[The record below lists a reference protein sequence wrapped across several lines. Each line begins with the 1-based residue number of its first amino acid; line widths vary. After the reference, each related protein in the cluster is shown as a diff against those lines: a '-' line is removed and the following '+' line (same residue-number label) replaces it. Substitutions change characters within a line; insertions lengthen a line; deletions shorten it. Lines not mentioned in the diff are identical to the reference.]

1 VRAAMANL
9 RPAMNFDAAKEI
21 HCIGCDRHLNP
32 FLRLE
37 TISCRMPTYI
47 FGTLSQNYA
56 LEVLSNFYLFTILHE
71 GLTSNSTSFFVYNI
85 WCGIFYFQWFRFCAI
100 FSRSSSS
107 ATELPNGWICAVA
120 IDWPPFIRGCP
131 FCCHAVDVTAPYQVH
146 NGDI

>member
-85 WCGIFYFQWFRFCAI
+85 WCGIFI
-100 FSRSSSS
+100 FNGFDFVRSFHVPV
-107 ATELPNGWICAVA
+107 LPPLNCRMVGYVRLRSIGRLLSEAV
-120 IDWPPFIRGCP
+120 RS
-131 FCCHAVDVTAPYQVH
+131 VVMRLM
-146 NGDI
+146 